1 MKTNQWRFLVAWIV
15 TGAIFGVAWV
25 MSLLFMEVFGL
36 DVGMVPIVV
45 AFNASTLVRLGLER

>member
-25 MSLLFMEVFGL
+25 MSLFFMEVFGL